1 MALPAQTGNRFQQL
15 FKQTG
20 LAVTVQLRFLYPLV
34 AVRQLRPLDGLP
46 EVEIGQEGAVGELV
60 LDLFPDEPSVW
71 TG

>member
-1 MALPAQTGNRFQQL
+1 MGGF
-15 FKQTG
+15 
-20 LAVTVQLRFLYPLV
+20 
-34 AVRQLRPLDGLP
+34 P